1 MLAAAKQVFLER
13 GFEGATL
20 DEVIARAGG
29 SRATLYA
36 QFGDKDGLFAA
47 IIEEL
52 CVEIVGALPPA
63 LTDDEPETVLCTL
76 GRAYMR
82 ILMAPA
88 NLALYRMVI
97 GESARFPKLGARV
110 YAAGPLATVQRL
122 AGYFKG
128 EAARG
133 RLALSDPDLAARHFL
148 EMVKGDLH
156 TRALFGVGRRA
167 SAAEI
172 DVCVRAAARTFCAG
186 ACPQRR

>member
-36 QFGDKDGLFAA
+36 QFGDKEGLFAA

-52 CVEIVGALPPA
+52 CAEILAGLPSAGAEDA
-63 LTDDEPETVLCTL
+63 PEAVLCAL
-76 GRAYMR
+76 GQAYMKT
-82 ILMAPA
+82 LMAPA

-110 YAAGPLATVQRL
+110 YASGPLAAAQRL
-122 AGYFKG
+122 AAYLKG
-128 EAARG
+128 EIARG
-133 RLALSDPDLAARHFL
+133 RLILDDADLAARHFL

-156 TRALFGVGRRA
+156 TRALFGIGRRA
-167 SAAEI
+167 GAAEI
-172 DVCVRAAARTFCAG
+172 DACVRAAARTFCDG
-186 ACPQRR
+186 AKCGR

>member
-52 CVEIVGALPPA
+52 CAEIVGALPH
-63 LTDDEPETVLCTL
+63 
-76 GRAYMR
+76 
-82 ILMAPA
+82 
-88 NLALYRMVI
+88 LALYRMVI
-97 GESARFPKLGARV
+97 GESMRFPKLGARV